1 MKNKKIFIITI
12 FLAIFFSLTCAWAA
26 PPENEGKII
35 WTNYEKG
42 VFMAGQ
48 QDKKVFLY
56 FHADWCTYCKKMEL
70 TTFKDKGIIDYL
82 NENYIAITVDSDKEK
97 KIASRFG
104 VRGLPTTWFLQPD
117 MGKLSSMPGYI
128 DSKRLLTILKF
139 INTESYEKMS
149 YQDFKKS
156 L

>member
-1 MKNKKIFIITI
+1 MKYKKRTITLILLACSLTFAWAATPEKTTRITWTTYEKGMAMAEKQNKKI
-12 FLAIFFSLTCAWAA
+12 
-26 PPENEGKII
+26 
-35 WTNYEKG
+35 
-42 VFMAGQ
+42 
-48 QDKKVFLY
+48 FLY

-82 NENYIAITVDSDKEK
+82 NKNYIAITVDSDREK

-104 VRGLPTTWFLQPD
+104 VRGLPTTWFLKSD
-117 MGKLSSMPGYI
+117 SGKLSSMPGYI
-128 DSKRLLTILKF
+128 DANRLLTILKF

-149 YQDFKKS
+149 YQDFKAT

>member
-1 MKNKKIFIITI
+1 MKNKKVFFTTI
-12 FLAIFFSLTCAWAA
+12 FLALFSLCYAWAA
-26 PPENEGKII
+26 TSENTKKIV
-35 WTNYEKG
+35 WTDYEKG
-42 VFMAGQ
+42 VSMAKQ

-70 TTFKDKGIIDYL
+70 TTFKDQGIIDYL
-82 NENYIAITVDSDKEK
+82 NENFIAITVDSDKEK

-104 VRGLPTTWFLQPD
+104 VRGLPTTWFLKSD
-117 MGKLSSMPGYI
+117 MDKLSSMPGYI
-128 DSKRLLTILKF
+128 DSNRLLTILKF

-149 YQDFKKS
+149 YQDFKKN

>member
-1 MKNKKIFIITI
+1 MKNKKILITTLL
-12 FLAIFFSLTCAWAA
+12 LALFSLSSAWAA
-26 PPENEGKII
+26 APERKKEIV
-35 WTNYEKG
+35 WTTYKKG
-42 VFMAGQ
+42 VTMAEQ
-48 QDKKVFLY
+48 QDKKIFLY

-70 TTFKDKGIIDYL
+70 TTFKDQGIIDYL

-104 VRGLPTTWFLQPD
+104 VRGLPTTWFLKSD
-117 MGKLSSMPGYI
+117 MNKLSSMPGYI
-128 DSKRLLTILKF
+128 DSNRLLTILKF

-149 YQDFKKS
+149 YQDFKKN